1 MPGQNFPARVLI
13 VEDDAA
19 DIELLTDEL
28 REDGFLFEHRVV
40 DDEAGFHREL
50 EEFRP
55 HMVLS
60 DLTMP
65 GFSGYRALDL
75 ARKVAPDV
83 PFVFVSGTIGEE
95 AAIEALKRGASDFV
109 LKNNLAR
116 LPSVARRALREVEER
131 GKRERAEAEL
141 LRAQR
146 YESLALLA
154 GGFSHDL
161 RNILQ
166 PLLIASNLIEER
178 DDPKLRQLGQLI
190 SDCAQRGLDMV
201 ASMLAF
207 ARGSRTSGGRV
218 SVAALVDALGL
229 LLQGSVPNHVTLRI
243 EQPDTDVELEGNHT
257 ELQQCLL
264 NLCLNALQAMP
275 SGGTLT
281 LSAEPAELDLAFF
294 EEEGNYAPGAY
305 LKLAVSDTGIGM
317 SEAVRQKVFQ
327 PFFTT
332 KADGTGLGL
341 ISCKRI
347 LDNHRGVMRIES
359 EPGKGTTFNLYL
371 PLPTTDA
378 VQGQAPSL
386 PQGKGE
392 RVLVVIEESATLS
405 FLADSLGLHGY
416 DTRMAQSG
424 TVALQIIDAEAL
436 PELVVMDADM
446 NLMTG
451 VRTLS
456 ALLDRGYCGPVLLL
470 VRPDAPP
477 ERDELPPI
485 ERIRFIS
492 KPVVVAE
499 VMRVAREELDATST
513 PDAS

>member
-13 VEDDAA
+13 VEDDP
-19 DIELLTDEL
+19 DDVELLTDEL
-28 REDGFLFEHRVV
+28 CKDGFLFEHRVV

-50 EEFRP
+50 GKFKP

-75 ARKVAPDV
+75 VRDVASDV

-95 AAIEALKRGASDFV
+95 AAIEALKRGATDFV

-131 GKRERAEAEL
+131 SVRERMETEL
-141 LRAQR
+141 IRAQR

-201 ASMLAF
+201 ASMLSF
-207 ARGSRTSGGRV
+207 ARGSRTGGGRV
-218 SVAALVDALGL
+218 SVAALVDALVL
-229 LLQGSVPNHVTLRI
+229 LLQGSVPNNITFRI
-243 EQPDTDVELEGNHT
+243 EKPDTDLELEGNHT

-275 SGGTLT
+275 SGGVLT
-281 LSAEPAELDLAFF
+281 LSARPAELDQAFF
-294 EEEGNYAPGAY
+294 DEAENHPPGAY
-305 LKLAVSDTGIGM
+305 LNLVVSDTGTGM
-317 SEAVRQKVFQ
+317 SKEVREKLFQ

-332 KADGTGLGL
+332 KVDGTGLGL

-347 LDNHRGVMRIES
+347 LDNHRSVMRIES

-371 PLPTTDA
+371 PLPTEDA
-378 VQGQAPSL
+378 ALGEAAPV
-386 PQGKGE
+386 PEGKGE
-392 RVLVVIEESATLS
+392 RVLIVIEEIATLS
-405 FLADSLGLHGY
+405 FLADSLDLHGY

-424 TVALQIIDAEAL
+424 TVALQAIDAETLPAL
-436 PELVVMDADM
+436 VIMDADM
-446 NLMTG
+446 SLMTG
-451 VRTLS
+451 VRTMS
-456 ALLDRGYCGPVLLL
+456 ALLERDYTGPVLLL
-470 VRPDAPP
+470 VRPEAPP
-477 ERDELPPI
+477 ERDGLPPI
-485 ERIRFIS
+485 ERIRFID
-492 KPVVVAE
+492 KPVVVADL
-499 VMRVAREELDATST
+499 MRAAREELDAASA
-513 PDAS
+513 PDSC